1 MPLHLRSANGVA
13 GSRRNPGRE
22 DKFTWNSSFF
32 ISPAD
37 IDGYPDDIMSDFE
50 DEILRQIIQD
60 ICNEDEPER
69 RPISVSL
76 IDIAVA
82 RPAKAKG
89 INTASMPSYFLES
102 DDEY

>member
-1 MPLHLRSANGVA
+1 MPLHLRCANGVA

-37 IDGYPDDIMSDFE
+37 IDGYPDDIMSDYE
-50 DEILRQIIQD
+50 DEILLQIIQE

-76 IDIAVA
+76 IDIDVA

-89 INTASMPSYFLES
+89 INTVYAILLLGV
-102 DDEY
+102 

>member
-1 MPLHLRSANGVA
+1 MPLRLRWADGVA

-37 IDGYPDDIMSDFE
+37 IDGYPDDIVSD
-50 DEILRQIIQD
+50 DDHEILRQIV
-60 ICNEDEPER
+60 EDTCSRDECEL
-69 RPISVSL
+69 RPMLVSL
-76 IDIAVA
+76 LDIA

-89 INTASMPSYFLES
+89 TNTVSMLYYL
-102 DDEY
+102 